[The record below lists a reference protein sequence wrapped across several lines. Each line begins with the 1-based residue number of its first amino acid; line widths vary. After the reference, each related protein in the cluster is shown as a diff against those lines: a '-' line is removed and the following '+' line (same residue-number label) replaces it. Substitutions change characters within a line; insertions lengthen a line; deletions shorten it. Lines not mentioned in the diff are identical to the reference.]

1 MRKHCCKE
9 MKEHVEDEDRIILYW
24 SKFREYLIPIHDG
37 GSSGIVILFCPW
49 CGKKLPPSLRAE

>member
-1 MRKHCCKE
+1 